1 VTTKSAYDARFVML
15 ISGGSQ
21 PNVLANNKPN
31 KLTERIEIIIV
42 NPIISAGSSLLDQYG
57 IAKTLPSEKGY

>member
-1 VTTKSAYDARFVML
+1 ML

-21 PNVLANNKPN
+21 PNELANNKPN
-31 KLTERIEIIIV
+31 KLTERIEVNII
-42 NPIISAGSSLLDQYG
+42 NPIISVGSWLFANPPNW

>member
-1 VTTKSAYDARFVML
+1 ML

-21 PNVLANNKPN
+21 PNELANNKPN
-31 KLTERIEIIIV
+31 KLTERIEINII
-42 NPIISAGSSLLDQYG
+42 NPIISVGSSLFANPPNW